1 MQGDIKMI
9 ALKKVDED
17 NFRKVVGIKLNEE
30 QSEFVATNVY
40 SIAQAWIYPEVARPF
55 AIYNDE
61 EVIGFMM
68 IAWDEEEREASI
80 WRFMIAEEHQGKG
93 YGRKAMEY
101 ALNMIRESNK
111 FDCASVD
118 DVPEN
123 VVAKHLYENLG
134 FKETGEIEEGEIVMK
149 FDLA

>member
-1 MQGDIKMI
+1 MI

-17 NFRKVVGIKLNEE
+17 NFRKVVGIKLNEV
-30 QSEFVATNVY
+30 QSKFVATNVY

-80 WRFMIAEEHQGKG
+80 WRFMIAEEHQNKG
-93 YGRKAMEY
+93 YGRKAMEC
-101 ALNMIRESNK
+101 ALNIIKESNK
-111 FDCASVD
+111 FDYVSHD
-118 DVPEN
+118 YVPGN
-123 VVAKHLYENLG
+123 DAGKHLYESLG
-134 FKETGEIEEGEIVMK
+134 FKETGEIEDGEIVMK
-149 FDLA
+149 LDLA

>member
-1 MQGDIKMI
+1 MI

-30 QSEFVATNVY
+30 QSKFVATNVY

-80 WRFMIAEEHQGKG
+80 WRFMIAEEHQNKG
-93 YGRKAMEY
+93 YGRKAMEC
-101 ALNMIRESNK
+101 ALNIIKESNK
-111 FDCASVD
+111 FDYVSLD
-118 DVPEN
+118 YVPGN
-123 VVAKHLYENLG
+123 DAGKHLYESLG
-134 FKETGEIEEGEIVMK
+134 FKETGEIEDGEIVMK
-149 FDLA
+149 LDLA

>member
-1 MQGDIKMI
+1 MLDWREKDRE
-9 ALKKVDED
+9 VD
-17 NFRKVVGIKLNEE
+17 
-30 QSEFVATNVY
+30 
-40 SIAQAWIYPEVARPF
+40 
-55 AIYNDE
+55 
-61 EVIGFMM
+61 
-68 IAWDEEEREASI
+68 I

-111 FDCASVD
+111 FDCAIVD
-118 DVPEN
+118 YVPEN

>member
-1 MQGDIKMI
+1 MI

-17 NFRKVVGIKLNEE
+17 NFRKVVGIKLNEV
-30 QSEFVATNVY
+30 QSKFVATNVY

-80 WRFMIAEEHQGKG
+80 WRFMIAEEHQNKG
-93 YGRKAMEY
+93 YGRKAMEC
-101 ALNMIRESNK
+101 ALNIIKESNK
-111 FDCASVD
+111 FDYVSLD
-118 DVPEN
+118 YVPGN
-123 VVAKHLYENLG
+123 DAGKHLYESLG
-134 FKETGEIEEGEIVMK
+134 FKETGEIEDGEIVMK
-149 FDLA
+149 LDLA

>member
-1 MQGDIKMI
+1 MI

-30 QSEFVATNVY
+30 QSKFVATNVY

-80 WRFMIAEEHQGKG
+80 WRFMIAEEHQNKG
-93 YGRKAMEY
+93 YGRKAMEC
-101 ALNMIRESNK
+101 ALNIIKESNK
-111 FDCASVD
+111 FDYVSLD
-118 DVPEN
+118 YVPGN
-123 VVAKHLYENLG
+123 DAGKHLYESLG
-134 FKETGEIEEGEIVMK
+134 FKETGEIEDDEIVMK
-149 FDLA
+149 LDLA

>member
-1 MQGDIKMI
+1 MI
-9 ALKKVDED
+9 TLKKVDED

-30 QSEFVATNVY
+30 QSKFVATNVY

-68 IAWDEEEREASI
+68 IDWDEKEREAGI
-80 WRFMIAEEHQGKG
+80 WRFMIAEEHQNKG
-93 YGRKAMEY
+93 YGRRAMEC
-101 ALNMIRESNK
+101 ALNTIKESNK
-111 FDCASVD
+111 FDYVYLD
-118 DVPEN
+118 YVPGN
-123 VVAKHLYENLG
+123 DAGKHLYESLG

-149 FDLA
+149 LDLA